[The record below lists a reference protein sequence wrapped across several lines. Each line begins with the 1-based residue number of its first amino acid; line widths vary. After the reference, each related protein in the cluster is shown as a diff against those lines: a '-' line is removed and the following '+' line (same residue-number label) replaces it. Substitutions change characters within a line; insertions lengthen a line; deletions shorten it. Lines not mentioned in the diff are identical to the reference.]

1 MEQPPPN
8 EALETNEELTTEKP
22 AETSAEPQSSPPK
35 KPPALTIQIQSWATP
50 VVGIIALLLGL
61 LGGFFIR
68 PMIAKEPEPA
78 AQTPAPTVAA
88 QSQDQAAQRAAMME
102 QLVSQTRH
110 FKGSADAPVTIIEF
124 SDYQ

>member
-8 EALETNEELTTEKP
+8 EGQEPYEETSPEFS
-22 AETSAEPQSSPPK
+22 AETSAESQSSPPK

-50 VVGIIALLLGL
+50 VVGILALLVGL
-61 LGGFFIR
+61 LGGYFIR
-68 PMIAKEPEPA
+68 PMIAREPEPA
-78 AQTPAPTVAA
+78 AEAPASTAEA